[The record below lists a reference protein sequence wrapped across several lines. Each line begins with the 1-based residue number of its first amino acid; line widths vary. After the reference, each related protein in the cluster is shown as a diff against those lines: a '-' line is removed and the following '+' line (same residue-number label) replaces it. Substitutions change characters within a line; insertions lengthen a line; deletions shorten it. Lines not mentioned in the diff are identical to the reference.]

1 MKKYKIQHISFLHNG
16 TRHRSMVNMMGKFP
30 LKASY
35 HQTRSARSSQMTAQT
50 FVKHPIVRD
59 SDPVLNLDNGDKLR
73 VYLGG
78 DSSHMVVQAI
88 SVIET
93 HDDHAA
99 IKKKEIEKEKE
110 KEVNKFDSK
119 SLEGLFADF
128 PEW

>member
-1 MKKYKIQHISFLHNG
+1 MKKYKIQHISFLYHG

-35 HQTRSARSSQMTAQT
+35 HESRSARSSQMTAKA
-50 FVKHPIVRD
+50 FVNHPIVRN

-88 SVIET
+88 SVIEM
-93 HDDHAA
+93 HDDYAV
-99 IKKKEIEKEKE
+99 IKKKEIEKEKAA
-110 KEVNKFDSK
+110 EVNKFDSK

>member
-1 MKKYKIQHISFLHNG
+1 
-16 TRHRSMVNMMGKFP
+16 
-30 LKASY
+30 
-35 HQTRSARSSQMTAQT
+35 MTAQT

-99 IKKKEIEKEKE
+99 IKKKEIEKEKA